1 MMKIKIEYY
10 GREFTVDTLPNGKE
24 KQIDETSL
32 EDIFN
37 IFKGMLISCGWAS
50 SSVDETI
57 LELAECIHAVNKIED
72 Y

>member
-10 GREFTVDTLPNGKE
+10 DREFTVDTLPNGKE

-37 IFKGMLISCGWAS
+37 IFKGMLLVS
-50 SSVDETI
+50 
-57 LELAECIHAVNKIED
+57 
-72 Y
+72 

>member
-10 GREFTVDTLPNGKE
+10 DREFTVDTLPNGKE

-37 IFKGMLISCGWAS
+37 IFKGMLISCGWAAG
-50 SSVDETI
+50 SVDDTI
-57 LELAECIHAVNKIED
+57 LELAKCIHDVNKIED